1 MTERLQALD
10 ARVQNPTA
18 ITEKFEKVQERSVAL

>member
-10 ARVQNPTA
+10 ARVQNPTV
-18 ITEKFEKVQERSVAL
+18 ITEKFEEAQERSVSL